1 MYEEEHL
8 RNSMILH
15 TACAICLGHSGNLQ
29 GGYRFLCLN
38 SGRVITQY
46 NWTQL
51 PMPEAVIA
59 WVKLVSADQ
68 PEQLIFSDRWGHEL
82 GEIELPGVY
91 TDPFADADDNGDLQ
105 SKVFELNDLPTEV
118 TMDLVLMQ
126 KQLRM
131 TLSQKSQT

>member
-1 MYEEEHL
+1 VAKERVRASRHAMPLACLPKALTIFVVMDCVKKLNYFPTNGGLSTSPWLLMTGVKLDSKKHFQVHIRYYCQMYEEEHL

-59 WVKLVSADQ
+59 
-68 PEQLIFSDRWGHEL
+68 
-82 GEIELPGVY
+82 
-91 TDPFADADDNGDLQ
+91 
-105 SKVFELNDLPTEV
+105 
-118 TMDLVLMQ
+118 
-126 KQLRM
+126 
-131 TLSQKSQT
+131 